1 MKADLFSSA
10 ATLFLMVMRCP
21 PFRKAHHKDPFFKR
35 LCNQDKKHFWNIFK
49 GIPCSNEFKDI
60 FEKLSRK
67 EPEERLCMK
76 EIMAHK
82 WLEGEKLTE

>member
-1 MKADLFSSA
+1 M
-10 ATLFLMVMRCP
+10 
-21 PFRKAHHKDPFFKR
+21 
-35 LCNQDKKHFWNIFK
+35 FWNIFK
-49 GIPCSNEFKDI
+49 GIPCSNEFRDL

-76 EIMAHK
+76 EIMSHK

>member
-21 PFRKAHHKDPFFKR
+21 PFRKAHPKDPFFKR
-35 LCNQDKKHFWNIFK
+35 LCNQDKKMFWSIFK
-49 GIPCSNEFKDI
+49 GIPCSNEFKDL

-67 EPEERLCMK
+67 EPEERLSMS
-76 EIMAHK
+76 EIMTHK
-82 WLEGEKLTE
+82 WLEGEKLTD